1 MLRAYAKDGNRL
13 TPLLPGTPL
22 TGAVWIDLYR
32 PLPEQVAE
40 TNALGVEVPTL
51 EDMSEIEISSRLFLD
66 GGSAYMTAVI
76 PGMTPDGEPISGPV
90 TFILTPDRLVTVRHH
105 APRPFDTFPERA
117 DRSASGTRTAERVFL
132 GLIEEIIARLA
143 DLLEA
148 SGAVLDDTLRQVF
161 SPQSRKRPAALQAAL
176 ERIGTESD
184 LIARVRLSL
193 LSLERVLTFYSA
205 TQQSR
210 AADSGRLKAILKGHQ
225 RDLQALQEHTDSM
238 SSRVSL
244 AVDATIGMIGL
255 QQNDTVRVLSVVA
268 ALFLPPTL
276 IASTYGMNFQRM
288 PELQWAYGYEWALGL
303 MVATFVGTYLLLR
316 WKNWL

>member
-13 TPLLPGTPL
+13 KPLLPGASL
-22 TGAVWIDLYR
+22 TEAAWVDLYR
-32 PLPEQVAE
+32 PLPEQVVQ

-66 GGSAYMTAVI
+66 GGNAYMTAVL
-76 PGMTPDGEPISGPV
+76 PGLTPDGEPISGPV
-90 TFILTPDRLVTVRHH
+90 TFILAPDRLVTIRHH

-117 DRSASGTRTAERVFL
+117 DRSATGTRSAERIFL
-132 GLIEEIIARLA
+132 GLVEEIIARQA

-148 SGAVLDDTLRQVF
+148 SGAVLDKTLRAVF
-161 SPQSRKRPAALQAAL
+161 LPQARKRPAALQGAL

-184 LIARVRLSL
+184 LIARIRLAL
-193 LSLERVLTFYSA
+193 LSLERVLTFYAA
-205 TQQSR
+205 TQGVR
-210 AADSGRLKAILKGHQ
+210 SGDTGKLKAILKGHQ
-225 RDLQALQEHTDSM
+225 RDLQALQEHTDSL

-288 PELQWAYGYEWALGL
+288 PELQWTYGYEWALGL
-303 MVATFVGTYLLLR
+303 MVATVVGTWLLLR